1 MFLEIGRA
9 GGIVSSMK
17 MLLSELR
24 QVIREILEAE
34 VEKEIEEL
42 QNDVAFQDVGS
53 FIESKLE
60 NEEFDYSFVELQ
72 ALARNEMHKSIG
84 GKKSHVA
91 SPSQSV
97 VDRIK
102 DELNGMGFKFVGREP
117 IRKGRGFTSPSH
129 GKNPFASMSAG
140 SGMGGGPG
148 AMGGGYKWDSS
159 SKRDLSMG
167 AGRKR

>member
-1 MFLEIGRA
+1 
-9 GGIVSSMK
+9 MK

-34 VEKEIEEL
+34 VEEQIEEL
-42 QNDVAFQDVGS
+42 QNDVAFRDVGS

-84 GKKSHVA
+84 GKKSHVT

-102 DELNGMGFKFVGREP
+102 GELKGMGFKFVGREP
-117 IRKGRGFTSPSH
+117 LRKTRGVTSPVHGSH
-129 GKNPFASMSAG
+129 PFAGMAG
-140 SGMGGGPG
+140 GSGMGSSLDGPTGFGMGGGPG
-148 AMGGGYKWDSS
+148 AMGGGYKWDPG
-159 SKRDLSMG
+159 SKRNLPMG
-167 AGRKR
+167 AGKKR

>member
-1 MFLEIGRA
+1 
-9 GGIVSSMK
+9 MK

-34 VEKEIEEL
+34 VEEQIEEL

-91 SPSQSV
+91 SPSQGV

-102 DELNGMGFKFVGREP
+102 GELNGMGFKFVVREP

-129 GKNPFASMSAG
+129 GKHPGAGMSAG
-140 SGMGGGPG
+140 SGMGSNITGPVGFGMGGGPG
-148 AMGGGYKWDSS
+148 AMGGGYKWDPN